1 MSLKPY
7 HEVEAARKNI
17 QEQTDF
23 LKRQLNEETET
34 YTKRQQK
41 REQDFVEINKI
52 VAALEPIEQEI
63 RSVARF

>member
-7 HEVEAARKNI
+7 HEVEAATKDI
-17 QEQTDF
+17 QEQTDSV
-23 LKRQLNEETET
+23 KQQLNEETGT

-52 VAALEPIEQEI
+52 VAVLEPIEQEL
-63 RSVARF
+63 RSVGRF